1 MEQPQ
6 EETNQQ
12 PVETFQVIERNSHKI
27 IISSLVLQHIA
38 YHVEIGYGSVFKKGV
53 KIDISLIPDD
63 VKPGVNT
70 VYFDQTIGYNL
81 LMKRLDAIDEL
92 PHIEVSYSEKESY
105 AGGKRALVKVP
116 AICTSAKLEKFA
128 TNEMSVLLFPYNPA
142 FASNELK
149 KFVAENNAEDHL
161 VWGSAFPGP
170 MSIDGT
176 EIKPVHMWEEGGEF
190 DFAVIIP
197 SDTQ

>member
-12 PVETFQVIERNSHKI
+12 SVETFQVIQRNGHKI
-27 IISSLVLQHIA
+27 IISSLILQHIS
-38 YHVEIGYGSVFKKGV
+38 YHTEIGYGSVFKKGV

-92 PHIEVSYSEKESY
+92 PHIEVGYSEKESY
-105 AGGKRALVKVP
+105 AGGTRSLVKVP
-116 AICTSAKLEKFA
+116 AIYTSAKLEKFA
-128 TNEMSVLLFPYNPA
+128 TNEMSVLLFPYNPN

-149 KFVAENNAEDHL
+149 KFVQDNNAQDHL

-176 EIKPVHMWEEGGEF
+176 VIKPVHMWEEGGEF